1 MVCPMSALPT
11 ALQAALPAALT
22 RSPNPNP
29 NPTQPPP
36 RPDSAMTLL
45 PLPVASLRL
54 TEAEAAPAFPAA
66 TQLHSPSSPPRHVP
80 LADAPRL
87 ALSVQMVRWGRP
99 SSLGIAPG
107 YRVLFKPS
115 YPAVH

>member
-11 ALQAALPAALT
+11 ALQAALPATLT

-54 TEAEAAPAFPAA
+54 TEAEAMQKTLLAGREVRATPCVALAA
-66 TQLHSPSSPPRHVP
+66 SLKGLLKGSLEEP
-80 LADAPRL
+80 LRGP
-87 ALSVQMVRWGRP
+87 
-99 SSLGIAPG
+99 
-107 YRVLFKPS
+107 
-115 YPAVH
+115 